1 MKKIL
6 LLFFITSIF
15 FGCASLKSVEEPI
28 NPDTEVLGTVRV
40 STLGFTWSR
49 FKPEDKK
56 TKKLISRL
64 EKKAIKQYGENIRL
78 INVEVGKTSP
88 IITPIMWGGSGLVG
102 YAAML
107 AAAKSATETKSD
119 KYNPLLFVTLGTGT
133 IFFFK
138 GFEAVATVVKSD
150 VPYERCSL
158 VVHTKDEL
166 KQIEQKRILA
176 EQQAEKER
184 KEAEQ
189 QAEEERREAE
199 RRQAEEQKIAERK
212 AMEERQEN
220 AKKIKDGVKK
230 RLVERAKK
238 HGSPLAFTYKA
249 IYDINSID
257 GVSIQINYINTSDK
271 IIKYI
276 YLDLVP
282 YNRVNDALPELEKTV
297 TATNFV
303 YPIDIIIQS
312 RWECVWYNSTLSYF
326 KIKKIRVVFDDNTS
340 VTVDDAAVI
349 ADIEFTAEEA
359 KLYSNPLNENLML

>member
-6 LLFFITSIF
+6 FIFFTTFIF
-15 FGCASLKSVEEPI
+15 FGCSSLKSVEEPI

-40 STLGFTWSR
+40 STLGFTWSKFSR
-49 FKPEDKK
+49 GNKK
-56 TKKLISRL
+56 TENLISRL

-158 VVHTKDEL
+158 VVHTEDVL

-176 EQQAEKER
+176 EQQAE
-184 KEAEQ
+184 
-189 QAEEERREAE
+189 EERREAE
-199 RRQAEEQKIAERK
+199 RREAEEQKIAERK

-238 HGSPLAFTYKA
+238 HGSPLAFTSKA
-249 IYDINSID
+249 IYYINSID

-303 YPIDIIIQS
+303 YPIDMIIQS
-312 RWECVWYNSTLSYF
+312 RWECVWYNSTLSFF
-326 KIKKIRVVFDDNTS
+326 KIKKIRVVFDDNTFA
-340 VTVDDAAVI
+340 TVDDAAVI

-359 KLYSNPLNENLML
+359 RLYSNPLNEILML